1 MNVIKRHKG
10 LAIVGSLTLILLI
23 VMFAIVSKII
33 FSNGES
39 VYGPR
44 LDGIAKL
51 DKNITKEIVNTV
63 NELEEVENIKIRTQ
77 GSIIRTIIIFKKGT
91 NLNKAKEIAS
101 ETLTKYDE
109 DITADYNFEYYL
121 KENVV
126 DDKETEEVEEGF
138 ASTGT
143 KHPKKDKI
151 TWTR

>member
-1 MNVIKRHKG
+1 MNVIRRHKG

-39 VYGPR
+39 AYGPR
-44 LDGIAKL
+44 LNGIAKL
-51 DKNITKEIVNTV
+51 DKNITKEIINNVQ
-63 NELEEVENIKIRTQ
+63 ELEEIENIKIRTQ
-77 GSIIRTIIIFKKGT
+77 GSIIRTVIIFKKGV
-91 NLNKAKEIAS
+91 NLNKVKEIAS

-109 DITADYNFEYYL
+109 DIIADYDFEYYL

-126 DDKETEEVEEGF
+126 DDKETEEVEKGIS
-138 ASTGT
+138 STGT